1 MDNFLNIQKT
11 NIENGLI
18 SIRLNGRIN
27 FIKTSDLI
35 LLVSDMNY
43 TEMHLVGGK
52 KIVSSR
58 TLLLFEGALKP
69 DQNFIRANRSQLI
82 NVSHIQ
88 NVIFSEKTKK
98 IVLSNGTVIEVSRR
112 KYPNVRNHLTI
123 THS

>member
-1 MDNFLNIQKT
+1 MDNFLNIQKP

-35 LLVSDMNY
+35 LLVSDLNY

>member
-18 SIRLNGRIN
+18 SVRLNGRIN

-35 LLVSDMNY
+35 LLNSDLNY

-98 IVLSNGTVIEVSRR
+98 IVLSNGTIIEVSRR

-123 THS
+123 IHT

>member
-1 MDNFLNIQKT
+1 MDNFLNIQKP

>member
-18 SIRLNGRIN
+18 SVRLNGRIN

-35 LLVSDMNY
+35 LLNSDLNY

-123 THS
+123 IHT

>member
-1 MDNFLNIQKT
+1 MDNFLNIQKP

-18 SIRLNGRIN
+18 SVRLNGRIN

-35 LLVSDMNY
+35 LLNSDLNY
-43 TEMHLVGGK
+43 TEIHLVGGK

-82 NVSHIQ
+82 NVNHIQ
-88 NVIFSEKTKK
+88 NLIFSQKTKR
-98 IVLSNGTVIEVSRR
+98 ILLSNGEIIAVSRR
-112 KYPNVRNHLTI
+112 KFPIVENHLKSTMP
-123 THS
+123 